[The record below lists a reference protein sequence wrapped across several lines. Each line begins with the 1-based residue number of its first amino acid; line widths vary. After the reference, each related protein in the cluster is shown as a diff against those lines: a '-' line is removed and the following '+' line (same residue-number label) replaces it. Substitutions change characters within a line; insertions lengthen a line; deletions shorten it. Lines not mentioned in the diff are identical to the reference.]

1 MGAILAVKTELGMTD
16 KRAFGLGMAPICWL
30 D

>member
-1 MGAILAVKTELGMTD
+1 MAVKRELGMTD
-16 KRAFGLGMAPICWL
+16 KREAGLGMAPICWL